1 MGLHIAE
8 SLLVT
13 STSISLFHQ
22 LLLEINCNLQFIF
35 LFTIYF
41 CDMINQDFGKAT
53 QRQHLKKSDL
63 PTVFHPIKKNFDKGH
78 YPFLD
83 MLKGSWVERYLTHVS
98 RYGKPPRSLTIMIFG
113 QQCLIK

>member
-22 LLLEINCNLQFIF
+22 LLLEINYNLQFIF

-53 QRQHLKKSDL
+53 QRQHLKKLDL
-63 PTVFHPIKKNFDKGH
+63 PTVFHPIKKTLTKVIIRFWICLKAHGLRDTSPM
-78 YPFLD
+78 YLD
-83 MLKGSWVERYLTHVS
+83 MVN
-98 RYGKPPRSLTIMIFG
+98 PRGHL
-113 QQCLIK
+113 L